1 MLSQTKDRNW
11 FIYVV
16 VCFDNSLYCGI
27 TTDIERRLNQH
38 NGHIKGGAKY
48 TRSRRPVK
56 LIWNDF
62 CNSRSDALKKEYA
75 FKKMSRKNKL
85 KFIDQNNNNTSIKT

>member
-1 MLSQTKDRNW
+1 MLSQTKDKNW

-27 TTDIERRLNQH
+27 TTDVERRLNQH
-38 NGHIKGGAKY
+38 NGRIIGGAKY

-56 LIWNDF
+56 LAWNDF
-62 CNSRSDALKKEYA
+62 CKSRSEALKREYK

-85 KFIDQNNNNTSIKT
+85 KFISQNNNNTNIET

>member
-1 MLSQTKDRNW
+1 MLSQTKDKNW

-38 NGHIKGGAKY
+38 NGRIKGGAKY

-56 LIWNDF
+56 LEWSDI
-62 CNSRSDALKKEYA
+62 CKSRSDALKREYK

-85 KFIDQNNNNTSIKT
+85 KFIGQNNNNVNIKT